1 MSTPTNPL
9 LLNCDTEQELPEQP
23 WSRGGKIY
31 GYKASNKSS
40 VIKAFK
46 DAFYDLKRI
55 GKKRKDSPPLDWRF
69 IRRVALAICWN
80 LSVLGLLIYL
90 CLVPL
95 GVGDEENPCQ
105 PDGEFRIDA
114 ADQLGTFD
122 WWAPR
127 GFFQITLGWGRF
139 SFGTAKLIDVI
150 WDLVV
155 GRGGQ
160 TLMAFVSWRVF
171 VQYLQLSLVTK
182 PATYSTVWLIKIQK
196 DNSALAKWRLTS
208 GFFKVGLASKKVMCF
223 IIWTA
228 LFILAFPTFASSMTG
243 YTPYNKAYVN
253 GTTGKLVQFSEIN
266 PVAYLIRDGD
276 RVDGLSKDYPVLW
289 IGNSTA
295 IAKSPSLG
303 LFDTCYDWDDPPA
316 ECQLQRDV
324 SEYAQLYG
332 FDGKGSRETQNG
344 QRTYFRNKT
353 LNWPPLNI
361 KAFNLPNYAFY
372 WNRTAAIGDEVSSD
386 YLNPYR
392 DRSAL
397 TFLVEDSLYNV
408 KEVQTEGICQPIKS
422 GKSIKYQWGF
432 SFLQFFV
439 MAILLQLWSI
449 GLFVLWTT
457 THLTLK
463 RNNIGSSAEGWKGLL
478 KLTDNIKEQMVSVGV
493 NWENLADQELHC
505 EIQHLL
511 TGGPVP
517 TSSENPFP
525 QGQSSLWRWI
535 RKVKWRLLR
544 LMFFVACIC
553 LESLLRPLGLL
564 HYQLNVIAHER
575 PSYRIDEGKLCM
587 AVVIYAMTSMIIAWT
602 LGSTC
607 RQRLLITLAAM
618 ALCVPF
624 LFYDAIDRVFVLP
637 GLCLGAII
645 ALSLGS
651 SRGSRAVLF
660 TIPLLCNYIVVLGL
674 FISFAVYM
682 SSFYDHYL
690 Q

>member
-9 LLNCDTEQELPEQP
+9 LLNCDTEQELPEQTWP
-23 WSRGGKIY
+23 RDGKIY

-69 IRRVALAICWN
+69 IRRVVLAICWN

-95 GVGDEENPCQ
+95 GVGDEDNPCQ
-105 PDGEFRIDA
+105 PDGEFRFDA
-114 ADQLGTFD
+114 VDQLGTFD

-196 DNSALAKWRLTS
+196 DNSALATWRLAS

-223 IIWTA
+223 IVWSA
-228 LFILAFPTFASSMTG
+228 LFILAFPTFTSSMTG

-253 GTTGKLVQFSEIN
+253 GTTGKLVQFSEIS

-295 IAKSPSLG
+295 IAKPPSLG
-303 LFDTCYDWDDPPA
+303 LFDTCYDWDDPLV

-372 WNRTAAIGDEVSSD
+372 WNRTGDISGRASSD

-432 SFLQFFV
+432 SFFQFFV

-463 RNNIGSSAEGWKGLL
+463 RNNIGASAEGWRGLL
-478 KLTDNIKEQMVSVGV
+478 KLTDNIKEQMVSVGL
-493 NWENLADQELHC
+493 NWENLTDKELHY
-505 EIQHLL
+505 EVQHLL

-525 QGQSSLWRWI
+525 QGQSSLWKWI

-544 LMFFVACIC
+544 LMFFVACVC
-553 LESLLRPLGLL
+553 LESLFRPLGL

-575 PSYRIDEGKLCM
+575 PSYRLDEGKLCM
-587 AVVIYAMTSMIIAWT
+587 AVVIYAMASVIIAWT

-660 TIPLLCNYIVVLGL
+660 AIPLLCNYIVVLGL

-682 SSFYDHYL
+682 SSFYDHY
-690 Q
+690 QQ

>member
-1 MSTPTNPL
+1 MAAPTNPL
-9 LLNCDTEQELPEQP
+9 LLYCDAEQELPERSSLQEVS
-23 WSRGGKIY
+23 SRRGIF
-31 GYKASNKSS
+31 GYKLSNDSS
-40 VIKAFK
+40 VIRAFK
-46 DAFYDLKRI
+46 DAFYDLMRI
-55 GKKRKDSPPLDWRF
+55 GKKRKDSPPRDWSF
-69 IRRVALAICWN
+69 VRRVLLAICWN
-80 LSVLGLLIYL
+80 L
-90 CLVPL
+90 
-95 GVGDEENPCQ
+95 DEENPCQ
-105 PDGEFRIDA
+105 PDGEFRFDT
-114 ADQLGTFD
+114 ADQLGAFD

-139 SFGTAKLIDVI
+139 SFGTAKLIDVV

-160 TLMAFVSWRVF
+160 TVMAFVSWRVF

-196 DNSALAKWRLTS
+196 DNSALATWRLAS

-223 IIWTA
+223 IVWSA

-253 GTTGKLVQFSEIN
+253 GTTGKLVQFSEIS

-303 LFDTCYDWDDPPA
+303 LFDTCYDWDDPPV

-361 KAFNLPNYAFY
+361 KAFNLPNNAFY
-372 WNRTAAIGDEVSSD
+372 WNRTADISGGASSD

-392 DRSAL
+392 DSSAL

-422 GKSIKYQWGF
+422 GKSIKYEWGF
-432 SFLQFFV
+432 SFLQLFV
-439 MAILLQLWSI
+439 MTILLQLWSI
-449 GLFVLWTT
+449 SLFVLWATT
-457 THLTLK
+457 KLTLK
-463 RNNIGSSAEGWKGLL
+463 RNDIGASSEGWKGLL
-478 KLTDNIKEQMVSVGV
+478 ELTDNIKEQIESAGIT
-493 NWENLADQELHC
+493 WEDLTDKELHC

-511 TGGPVP
+511 TGGPAP
-517 TSSENPFP
+517 ASSENPLL
-525 QGQSSLWRWI
+525 QGQFSLWKWTW
-535 RKVKWRLLR
+535 KVKWYFLNG
-544 LMFFVACIC
+544 FTTTSEWEGPASAFPKGSCVW
-553 LESLLRPLGLL
+553 RPF
-564 HYQLNVIAHER
+564 IT
-575 PSYRIDEGKLCM
+575 PSQ
-587 AVVIYAMTSMIIAWT
+587 A
-602 LGSTC
+602 
-607 RQRLLITLAAM
+607 
-618 ALCVPF
+618 
-624 LFYDAIDRVFVLP
+624 
-637 GLCLGAII
+637 
-645 ALSLGS
+645 
-651 SRGSRAVLF
+651 
-660 TIPLLCNYIVVLGL
+660 
-674 FISFAVYM
+674 
-682 SSFYDHYL
+682 
-690 Q
+690 